1 MYRVGWMLA
10 KSLQS
15 CPTLCDPMDCSPPV
29 SLSMGFSRQGC
40 WSGLPRSP
48 PGDLCVLGITLL
60 FIFIPLFLLYISF
73 LPTYIN
79 FSIFTE
85 SSRNPSSLEENL
97 KHTMNGYWV
106 RFISAMVA
114 LFFPLCAT
122 QCTHSLLE
130 TVAWNEE
137 VLYIRQILCTDIP
150 TRVGR
155 NEWLQNG
162 STGLAY
168 FPVGTDLLGLINISS
183 CQVESA
189 FVMSWFFWWI
199 WSADLS

>member
-1 MYRVGWMLA
+1 MCRVGCVLA

-15 CPTLCDPMDCSPPV
+15 CRTLCDPMDHSPPG

-40 WSGLPRSP
+40 WSGLPCSP
-48 PGDLCVLGITLL
+48 LGDLCVLGIPLL
-60 FIFIPLFLLYISF
+60 FIFMPLFPIYISF
-73 LPTYIN
+73 LPPYIN
-79 FSIFTE
+79 SSIFTD
-85 SSRNPSSLEENL
+85 SSRNPLSLKGNL
-97 KHTMNGYWV
+97 KHTMTGYWV
-106 RFISAMVA
+106 GFISAMVA
-114 LFFPLCAT
+114 LFFPLCTT

-137 VLYIRQILCTDIP
+137 VAYIRQILCTDIP
-150 TRVGR
+150 TRVRR

-162 STGLAY
+162 SIGLAY

-183 CQVESA
+183 CQLESA